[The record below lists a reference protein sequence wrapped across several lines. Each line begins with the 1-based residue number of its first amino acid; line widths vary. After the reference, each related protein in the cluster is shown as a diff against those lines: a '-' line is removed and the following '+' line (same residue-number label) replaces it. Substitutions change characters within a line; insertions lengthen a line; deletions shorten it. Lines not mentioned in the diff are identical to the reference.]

1 MMEQYSPKT
10 SPRGARSPS
19 VSSGMN
25 LGGQMEGGNL
35 KLSIALGQK
44 PTIIQK
50 GPFYLMKQEAIP
62 ASEVTGATNLMASK
76 GLEHSYIKLTS
87 KISPTNLLSMLGP
100 GPRYACNVSLKLVK
114 LVFMWVCEPAALL
127 TEIQVKLAFCKLCEN
142 PRYNIFMIVL
152 ISWLEEILSKLSHCL
167 F

>member
-19 VSSGMN
+19 VSGGMTP
-25 LGGQMEGGNL
+25 GGQMEGGNL

-76 GLEHSYIKLTS
+76 GLEHSYVKLTS
-87 KISPTNLLSMLGP
+87 NTW
-100 GPRYACNVSLKLVK
+100 RNVSK
-114 LVFMWVCEPAALL
+114 
-127 TEIQVKLAFCKLCEN
+127 
-142 PRYNIFMIVL
+142 R
-152 ISWLEEILSKLSHCL
+152 
-167 F
+167 

>member
-1 MMEQYSPKT
+1 
-10 SPRGARSPS
+10 
-19 VSSGMN
+19 
-25 LGGQMEGGNL
+25 MEGGNL

-87 KISPTNLLSMLGP
+87 KNFIKISCYSSCG
-100 GPRYACNVSLKLVK
+100 CLVG
-114 LVFMWVCEPAALL
+114 EPAALL
-127 TEIQVKLAFCKLCEN
+127 IQDSSIACFL
-142 PRYNIFMIVL
+142 
-152 ISWLEEILSKLSHCL
+152 
-167 F
+167 

>member
-87 KISPTNLLSMLGP
+87 KIYPTYLLLSWVLRML
-100 GPRYACNVSLKLVK
+100 VT
-114 LVFMWVCEPAALL
+114 F
-127 TEIQVKLAFCKLCEN
+127 
-142 PRYNIFMIVL
+142 
-152 ISWLEEILSKLSHCL
+152 H
-167 F
+167 

>member
-1 MMEQYSPKT
+1 MEQYSPKT

-19 VSSGMN
+19 VSGGMTP
-25 LGGQMEGGNL
+25 GGQMEGGNL

-76 GLEHSYIKLTS
+76 GLEHSYVKLTS
-87 KISPTNLLSMLGP
+87 NTWSRLFQKKRFQNDNETFYAML
-100 GPRYACNVSLKLVK
+100 
-114 LVFMWVCEPAALL
+114 
-127 TEIQVKLAFCKLCEN
+127 QVRMLRLF
-142 PRYNIFMIVL
+142 
-152 ISWLEEILSKLSHCL
+152 WLMSQWKKKCCSK
-167 F
+167 

>member
-10 SPRGARSPS
+10 SPGARSPS
-19 VSSGMN
+19 VAGGIN
-25 LGGQMEGGNL
+25 HGGQMEGGNL

-87 KISPTNLLSMLGP
+87 KLYI
-100 GPRYACNVSLKLVK
+100 KVK
-114 LVFMWVCEPAALL
+114 LS
-127 TEIQVKLAFCKLCEN
+127 IISGEN
-142 PRYNIFMIVL
+142 V
-152 ISWLEEILSKLSHCL
+152 WLWH
-167 F
+167 

>member
-19 VSSGMN
+19 VSGSLN
-25 LGGQMEGGNL
+25 HGGQMEGGNL

-87 KISPTNLLSMLGP
+87 K
-100 GPRYACNVSLKLVK
+100 SL
-114 LVFMWVCEPAALL
+114 
-127 TEIQVKLAFCKLCEN
+127 
-142 PRYNIFMIVL
+142 NIFETLNLKSSATRLKKKHERTFIAEWNLNCGSSCRKCRNIRVVRLRLRGMI
-152 ISWLEEILSKLSHCL
+152 
-167 F
+167 

>member
-1 MMEQYSPKT
+1 MMDQYSPKT

-19 VSSGMN
+19 VSGGMTPG
-25 LGGQMEGGNL
+25 GGQMEGGNL

-62 ASEVTGATNLMASK
+62 ASEITGATNLMASK

-87 KISPTNLLSMLGP
+87 KLPRKTFNISIGDKNKNKNHLSLFVL
-100 GPRYACNVSLKLVK
+100 YSIKLVIK
-114 LVFMWVCEPAALL
+114 FSLDWSDKGSDRGAVW
-127 TEIQVKLAFCKLCEN
+127 
-142 PRYNIFMIVL
+142 
-152 ISWLEEILSKLSHCL
+152 
-167 F
+167 

>member
-1 MMEQYSPKT
+1 MMDQYSPKT

-19 VSSGMN
+19 VSGGMTPG
-25 LGGQMEGGNL
+25 GGQMEGGNL

-62 ASEVTGATNLMASK
+62 ASEITGATNLMASK

-87 KISPTNLLSMLGP
+87 K
-100 GPRYACNVSLKLVK
+100 
-114 LVFMWVCEPAALL
+114 
-127 TEIQVKLAFCKLCEN
+127 
-142 PRYNIFMIVL
+142 
-152 ISWLEEILSKLSHCL
+152 
-167 F
+167 